1 METDPPSKEG
11 REGLPSELGFALVP
25 RETDPAPAVTS
36 SGRIEPN
43 PGMATRSRAR
53 EGRSSVAIPEAL
65 SRQEP
70 ETAYPTETQVSKRL
84 RKVRGSLDHI

>member
-1 METDPPSKEG
+1 METNPPSKEG
-11 REGLPSELGFALVP
+11 REGLPSELGFALMP

-53 EGRSSVAIPEAL
+53 EGRSLAAIPQAL

-70 ETAYPTETQVSKRL
+70 ETAYPTETQVSMQTTSEE
-84 RKVRGSLDHI
+84 GSGH